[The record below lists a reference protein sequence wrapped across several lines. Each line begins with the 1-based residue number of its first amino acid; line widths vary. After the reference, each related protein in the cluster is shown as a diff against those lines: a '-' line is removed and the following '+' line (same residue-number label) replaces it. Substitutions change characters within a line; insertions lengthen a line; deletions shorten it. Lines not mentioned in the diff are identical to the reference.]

1 MSSSVAWLAC
11 SPIKKMVR
19 CEDLR
24 TANGYVYL
32 YETLAG
38 SGIEVYSNN
47 VSGDLMVLCRIC
59 TTDFVLILHPS
70 PKCRLAH
77 FPTWISQCWKVPAA
91 NVYSNPMLLTMAGS
105 VQVYT
110 LGKRV

>member
-47 VSGDLMVLCRIC
+47 VSGDLMVLFRIC

-70 PKCRLAH
+70 PKCTLPNMD
-77 FPTWISQCWKVPAA
+77 FT
-91 NVYSNPMLLTMAGS
+91 MLES
-105 VQVYT
+105 PCS
-110 LGKRV
+110 